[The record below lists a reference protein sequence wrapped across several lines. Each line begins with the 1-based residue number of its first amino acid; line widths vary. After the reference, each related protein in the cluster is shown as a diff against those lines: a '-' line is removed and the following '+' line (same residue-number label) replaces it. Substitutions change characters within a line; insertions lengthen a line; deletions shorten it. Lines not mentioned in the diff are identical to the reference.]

1 MELIKTF
8 FANNFLP
15 QGDCYLWNS
24 GLVWL
29 HVLSQLLIAL
39 SYYAIPLLLVYF
51 IRKRQDAPF
60 RWIFLLIGSF
70 ILAGG
75 TTHLISVWV
84 LWHPDYWIAAFI
96 NAITAAISL
105 LTAALLVPLMPKAL
119 ALSSPIQLELVNKT
133 LQKEV
138 SERRQAEERIRT
150 LNAQLEERVT
160 ERTVELETAN
170 EQLIK
175 EIQEKQRAEAA
186 RQESEST
193 LRTVVTNAPIILYA
207 LDNNGVIALSE
218 GKGLESLGLSSGE
231 LVGHSI
237 FEIYRNQPEILAHLQ
252 RVLQGEEGT
261 WISAVQTPQ
270 GTSVHYENRA
280 TPVGDLGQGLI
291 WIATDITESKQAEA
305 ALRESESTLRSFF
318 DSATMMMGIVE
329 LRDDDIL
336 HISDNAATAEFF
348 GLTSETMRNR
358 LATEMG
364 ASKEYVRLWI
374 SYYRQSQHNGCPVR
388 FEYTHNTGISSRW
401 LSATVCSIP
410 TAAGGQERFSYVV
423 EDVTER
429 KQAEEDRDRFFTLSV
444 DMLGVAGFDG
454 YFKQLNPAWKETLGY
469 PIETLKSQPYL
480 EFVHPD
486 DREATKA
493 ESEKLAQRSIT
504 VAFENR
510 YRCKDGSYRWLSWN
524 ATPFVEQ
531 GLIYAVAHDI
541 TKRKQAEAALRESE
555 TQYRSVVESVREV
568 IFQTD
573 ATGLW
578 TFLNPAW
585 SEITGFSLEESLGT
599 DFLRYVHPD
608 DRQNNSELFQWLVE
622 GKKDE
627 CRYEVRYLTNAESC
641 LISCSRYGDNEGI
654 NTFRW
659 VEVCAR
665 VKLDAAGQIVGTGGT
680 LNDIT
685 ERRQAEESLR
695 QQFLRE
701 HLVGTIA
708 QRIRQSL
715 DLEEVLN
722 TAVAEVRQFLKTD
735 RTVIYRFLPDW
746 NGFVE
751 VESVG
756 EGWSQTLGA
765 NINDPY
771 FGETH
776 VELYK
781 HNRIAAI
788 EDIYAAELNQA
799 HIELLSQYQ
808 VRANLI
814 VPILQGENLW
824 GLLIAHHCNAPR
836 RWRATEIV
844 LLKQLSVQLAIAIQ
858 QSTLFEQAKIELA
871 ERKLAEEELRESEA
885 AIRALYTVTAAPDMN
900 FDGKAQHL
908 LEMGCS
914 RFNLEI
920 GILGRIREEYCEVIA
935 ARLPENTPMKMLK
948 GDAFNLEQ
956 TYFRET
962 AQAIEPI
969 CFEFASATEWR
980 NHPAYAARQL
990 EAYVGAKVM
999 VAGYLYGILS
1009 FCSPTPRH
1017 NPVKAV
1023 EKELL
1028 KLMAQWIGGEI
1039 ERDSAQTALHRQLQR
1054 SLLLGKVTQEI
1065 RQSLDTHQIFQTTA
1079 TLLGSAFGVNRC
1091 LIHSYIATPTP
1102 HIPLVA
1108 EYLEPGYQSF
1118 LDLNIQVPVTGNPH
1132 AEQTIAQDRAI
1143 ASPDIFSEPLLQAC
1157 ADLCRQMGMKS
1168 MLAIRTSY
1176 KGEPNGIVGLHQCD
1190 RFRRWGQDEI
1200 ELLEA
1205 VAAQVGIALAQAQLL
1220 EQETQQRQQLA
1231 EHNLALEQAKQAA
1244 DAANRAKSEFLAMMS
1259 HEIRT
1264 PMNAVIGMTGLM
1276 LDTQLSLEQ
1285 QDFVETIRTS
1295 GEALLSIIND
1305 ILDFSKIESGKLDI
1319 EAHPFNLRSCVEESL
1334 DLLAPRAAQK
1344 GLELAYLISPP
1355 TPAVCIGDVTRLRQI
1370 LVNLLSNAVKFTDRG
1385 EVVVSVTASVISS
1398 PLADANEAEEL
1409 TYEIQFA
1416 ITDTGIGIPEDRM
1429 ERLFKPFSQVDA
1441 STTRQYGGTGLGLVI
1456 SQRLSHMMGGT
1467 MWIESQVG
1475 QGSTF
1480 YFTVIARSLEND
1492 LPADN
1497 HDALV
1502 GKRLLIVDDNATNR
1516 QILTLQAQAWGM
1528 SSCGAGSGAEALEW
1542 LARGESFDIAL
1553 LDMQMPYMDGMT
1565 LAAEIRKHPHCQK
1578 LPLVMFTSI
1587 GKPELAAGQDSV
1599 NSEFPINFAAFLNKP
1614 LKQSQ
1619 LYNVLSQILGQ
1630 QPISVRP
1637 ERQLPPVDSQPAP
1650 RLPLRILLAEDNVV
1664 NQKVALH
1671 LLERLGYR
1679 ADVAGNGLEVLEALH
1694 RQPYDVVLMDVHMP
1708 EMDGLEAARQ
1718 ICQQWDDPK
1727 QRPQIIAMTA
1737 NAMQGDREMCLQAG
1751 MDDYISKPIRMPVL
1765 VEALEKCQPKNNIG
1779 VRQRKRAQDRG
1790 SLVEGERVKEGEG
1803 ERGEASLTV
1812 LSSEKLPAIELKA
1825 LNELR
1830 QMLGEDSAEML
1841 TMVIDSYLADAV
1853 DLLQA
1858 LRRAAEQGNATAL
1871 NLPAHTLKSTS
1882 ATLGATVLAQLCK
1895 QLETMARTGM
1905 MEEAAAIVSQVEAEY
1920 ERVKQ
1925 ELRENLNF

>member
-24 GLVWL
+24 GLIWL
-29 HVLSQLLIAL
+29 HVLSELLIAL

-70 ILAGG
+70 LVAGG
-75 TTHLISVWV
+75 TTHLISVSV
-84 LWHPDYWIAAFI
+84 LWHPNYWIAAFI

-105 LTAALLVPLMPKAL
+105 LTAALLVPLLPNAL
-119 ALSSPIQLELVNKT
+119 GISSPIQLELVNKT

-138 SERRQAEERIRT
+138 GERRQAEERVRT
-150 LNAQLEERVT
+150 LNAELEERVR
-160 ERTVELETAN
+160 ERTAELETTN

-175 EIQEKQRAEAA
+175 EIQEKKRAETAL
-186 RQESEST
+186 QESEST

-207 LDNNGVIALSE
+207 LDSNGVIALSE
-218 GKGLESLGLSSGE
+218 GKGLESLGLGAGE

-237 FEIYRNQPEILAHLQ
+237 FEIYRNQPEILANLQ
-252 RVLQGEEGT
+252 RVLEGEEGT
-261 WISAVQTPQ
+261 WISAVQTPK

-291 WIATDITESKQAEA
+291 WIATNITESKQAEA

-336 HISDNAATAEFF
+336 HISDNAAAAEFF
-348 GLTSETMRNR
+348 DLTPETMRNR
-358 LATEMG
+358 LATELG
-364 ASKEYVRLWI
+364 VSKDEVGLWI
-374 SYYRQSQHNGCPVR
+374 RHSRQSQGNGCPVR
-388 FEYTHNTGISSRW
+388 FEYSHNAGTARRW

-444 DMLGVAGFDG
+444 DMLCVTGFDG

-469 PIETLKSQPYL
+469 SIETLKSQPYL

-486 DREATKA
+486 DQEATRA
-493 ESEKLAQRSIT
+493 ESEKLARGFIT
-504 VAFENR
+504 VSFENR

-531 GLIYAVAHDI
+531 GLMYAVAHDI
-541 TKRKQAEAALRESE
+541 TERKQAEAAMRESE
-555 TQYRSVVESVREV
+555 NQYRSVVESVREV

-573 ATGLW
+573 AEGSW

-585 SEITGFSLEESLGT
+585 SEITGFTIEESLGT
-599 DFLRYVHPD
+599 DFLHYVHPD

-627 CRYEVRYLTNAESC
+627 CRYEVRYLTNTETC
-641 LISCSRYGDNEGI
+641 LISCARYGDNEGI

-746 NGFVE
+746 TGFVE

-765 NINDPY
+765 NINDPC

-788 EDIYAAELNQA
+788 EDIYTAELNQP
-799 HIELLSQYQ
+799 HIDLLCQYQ
-808 VRANLI
+808 VRANLV

-824 GLLIAHHCNAPR
+824 GLLIAHHCNEPR
-836 RWRATEIV
+836 RWKTTEIV

-858 QSTLFEQAKIELA
+858 QSTLFEQAKTELA

-885 AIRALYTVTAAPDMN
+885 AIRALYTVTAASDKN

-948 GDAFNLEQ
+948 GDAFNLER
-956 TYFRET
+956 TYFRDT
-962 AQAIEPI
+962 AEATEPI

-980 NHPAYAARQL
+980 NHPAYAARQI
-990 EAYVGAKVM
+990 EAYVGARVM

-1009 FCSPTPRH
+1009 FCSPTARH

-1102 HIPLVA
+1102 QIPLVA

-1118 LDLNIQVPVTGNPH
+1118 LALNIQVPVIGNPH
-1132 AEQTIAQDRAI
+1132 AEQMIAQDRAFV
-1143 ASPDIFSEPLLQAC
+1143 SSDVFSDPLLQAG
-1157 ADLCRQMGMKS
+1157 ADLCRQMGLKS

-1176 KGEPNGIVGLHQCD
+1176 KGEPNGIIGLHQCD

-1220 EQETQQRQQLA
+1220 EQETEQRQQLA

-1319 EAHPFNLRSCVEESL
+1319 EAHPFNLRSCIEESL

-1355 TPAVCIGDVTRLRQI
+1355 TPAVCIGDVARLRQI

-1385 EVVVSVTASVISS
+1385 EVVVSVTASAISS
-1398 PLADANEAEEL
+1398 PLAEANEAEEL

-1467 MWIESQVG
+1467 MWIESQLG

-1497 HDALV
+1497 TALA

-1528 SSCGAGSGAEALEW
+1528 LSWAAGSGTEALEW
-1542 LARGESFDIAL
+1542 LAGGQSFDIAF
-1553 LDMQMPYMDGMT
+1553 LDMQMPQMDGMT
-1565 LAAEIRKHPHCQK
+1565 LAAEIRKQPHCQK

-1587 GKPELAAGQDSV
+1587 GKPEIAAGEDSA

-1637 ERQLPPVDSQPAP
+1637 QRQLPPVDSGPAP

-1679 ADVAGNGLEVLEALH
+1679 ADIAGNGLEVLEALH

-1751 MDDYISKPIRMPVL
+1751 MDDYISKPIRVPVL
-1765 VEALEKCQPKNNIG
+1765 VEALQRCQPKNHIG

-1790 SLVEGERVKEGEG
+1790 SLAEGERKREGE
-1803 ERGEASLTV
+1803 SFTV
-1812 LSSEKLPAIELKA
+1812 PSPQIFPAIDSKA

-1841 TMVIDSYLADAV
+1841 TIVIDSYLTDAV

-1858 LRRAAEQGNATAL
+1858 LRRAVEQEDATAL

-1882 ATLGATVLAQLCK
+1882 ATLGAMVLAQLCK

-1905 MEEAAAIVSQVEAEY
+1905 MAEAAAIVSQVEAEY

-1925 ELRENLNF
+1925 ALQESLNF